1 MSAGSY
7 SIILN
12 STNHVAGSTNRFEY
26 RFPKSISFNEEDM
39 LELTSLSMF
48 NSIFNIEAIRGNNTF
63 SIIWNANTAV
73 QYNFTIPNGIYSI
86 ADLNSYIQSQCIT
99 NKLYMLNASSQYVFF
114 VELVTNANAYAS
126 QINNYA
132 LPTTAEAVTLGYT
145 IPAGASWTAPATASV
160 PQIIITEG
168 WGKLIGFL
176 AQTLPTSVLAVDTST
191 LSSFTP
197 QIQAVNAIILGCNLI
212 TNEYSLAQN
221 AFYSFPLNVASGAII
236 DVKNNSGV
244 GNSIRAARYDRLI
257 LEFYANDH
265 SILRLVDFELTV
277 VLNIKKK
284 NHG

>member
-12 STNHVAGSTNRFEY
+12 STNHVAGTTNRYEY

-48 NSIFNIEAIRGNNTF
+48 NSIFNIEAIRNNNSF

-86 ADLNSYIQSQCIT
+86 TDLNSFIQAQCIT

-114 VELVTNANAYAS
+114 VEVVTNSNAYAA
-126 QINNYA
+126 QLNNYA

-145 IPAGASWTAPATASV
+145 IPAGASWTAPSTASV
-160 PQIIITEG
+160 PQIIIPAG
-168 WGKLIGFL
+168 FGKLIGFL
-176 AQTLPTSVLAVDTST
+176 AQTLPTTVLAVDTST

-197 QIQAVNAIILGCNLI
+197 QIQPVNGIILGCNLI
-212 TNEYSLAQN
+212 TNDFSLAPN
-221 AFYSFPLNVASGAII
+221 TFYSFPINVGSGAII
-236 DVKNNSGV
+236 NVQNNSGV
-244 GNSIRAARYDRLI
+244 GNSIRAAKYDRLI
-257 LEFYANDH
+257 LEFYGNDH

-277 VLNIKKK
+277 VLNIKKMQ
-284 NHG
+284 HG

>member
-26 RFPKSISFNEEDM
+26 RFPKSIMFDEEDM

-63 SIIWNANTAV
+63 SIIWNANTSV
-73 QYNFTIPNGIYSI
+73 TYNFTIPNGIYSI

-114 VELVTNANAYAS
+114 LEIVTNANAYAS

-145 IPAGASWTAPATASV
+145 IASGASWTAPTTASV

-265 SILRLVDFELTV
+265 SILRLVDFELTI